1 MKIGLK
7 LLGGVAGILLLG
19 TATGA
24 SANPTDVQVRRIA
37 PDSLRLT
44 WKSPA
49 GVDIFFGSGSEVEAG
64 EGKPIASNDLDG
76 VFDIAVPRGTRPFFE
91 LRDHPDG
98 RVVRAAERLVPLQQ
112 GSNFRDLGGYE
123 AQGGKSVRW
132 GLIYRS
138 GATPLLTPGDL
149 EVIRGLR
156 LVDLVDLR
164 SSEERQ
170 LAQTRIEGVAYHAI
184 GYSAAEAVAAVK
196 RTRDE
201 PGRPIEQVG
210 ALHSEMQ
217 TVYGLM
223 PEMMAPHMRML
234 FRRLLAN
241 EGPLVFNC
249 SAGQDRTG
257 FAAALILSALGVPR
271 ETIMADYDMSTALR
285 QRQYEMPVFD
295 PAAFPDKP
303 AFAMFKVSADVA
315 TTKPL
320 PLKAADGTPFLAYAF
335 AAIEERYGSVES
347 YLDKVVGVRPQQ
359 LAALRATYLE

>member
-1 MKIGLK
+1 MKIRMK
-7 LLGGVAGILLLG
+7 LLGGIMGMVLLG
-19 TATGA
+19 IHTGA
-24 SANPTDVQVRRIA
+24 LSQAPTDVDVQRIA
-37 PDSLRLT
+37 PDQVRIT
-44 WKSPA
+44 WKSPS
-49 GVDIFFGSGSEVEAG
+49 GVDIFLADGEADDTG
-64 EGKPIASNDLDG
+64 TGKPVVSNDVDG
-76 VFDIAVPRGTRPFFE
+76 TFEMAVSPNVRPIFE
-91 LRDHPDG
+91 LRDHGG
-98 RVVRAAERLVPLQQ
+98 RSVRAAERLVPLQQ
-112 GSNFRDLGGYE
+112 GSNFRDLGGY
-123 AQGGKSVRW
+123 AGQGGKSVRW

-138 GATPLLTPGDL
+138 GATPLLTSGDL
-149 EVIRGLR
+149 EMVRGLG

-184 GYSAAEAVAAVK
+184 GYSAAEAIATVK
-196 RTRDE
+196 RTREE

-217 TVYGLM
+217 MVYGLM

-234 FRRLLAN
+234 FRRLLAS

-295 PAAFPDKP
+295 PADFPDKP

-315 TTKPL
+315 KTKPL

-347 YLDKVVGVRPQQ
+347 YLDKVVGVGPED
-359 LAALRATYLE
+359 LAALRASYLE